1 MFLRALK
8 SSSVPACKPLFPGP
22 HKVNLIALFIRRF
35 INGLNPLQLGGI
47 KNKNIAYPPLTVKDS
62 FSGCIRKVT
71 DNGIVYDLSKPIEE
85 KDVGL
90 GCPLGIKCPN
100 CIYGYCKMDQLP
112 FVCVCHFGWT
122 GANCDRRE
130 WQYLVF

>member
-1 MFLRALK
+1 MVPYYFPSRQFLCNYIVWYAVIILVCFC
-8 SSSVPACKPLFPGP
+8 SLT
-22 HKVNLIALFIRRF
+22 HLIRRF

-47 KNKNIAYPPLTVKDS
+47 KNKNLAYPPLTVKDS

-90 GCPLGIKCPN
+90 GCPLANACPN
-100 CIYGYCKMDQLP
+100 CVFGYCKMDQRP
-112 FVCVCHFGWT
+112 FVCVCQFGWT
-122 GANCDRRE
+122 GDNCDRRK
-130 WQYLVF
+130 